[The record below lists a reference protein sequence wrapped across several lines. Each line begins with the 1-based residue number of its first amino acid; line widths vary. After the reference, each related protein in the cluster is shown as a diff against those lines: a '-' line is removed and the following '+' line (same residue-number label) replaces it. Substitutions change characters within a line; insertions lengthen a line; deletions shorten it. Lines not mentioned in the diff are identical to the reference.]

1 MLVTRVKQ
9 RGPVMSVI
17 KPQIFLSYSHIDASY
32 VQKVRRGLLSGNV
45 DCWMDD
51 TIQTGDKLSPVIEDA
66 ISSSSLFFAY
76 ITEAYLKSRWCMN
89 EFRYALKAPGV
100 TVVPY
105 TDSEETLK
113 AVPGELKDVVVF
125 GILKPKSYA
134 HSLMQ
139 LVGRSWESLQTFQ
152 RVVPAEN
159 HILAGPAIFDSAG
172 YTRSDLMARTK
183 RELILAGGNLRS
195 WMSDEE
201 SKSGLV
207 ALVQERRVRVT
218 LILATYETL
227 RPISP
232 EGAIHLRESV
242 KDIRRMTDRLAE
254 EEKDLMRVYFHVGA
268 ATLSA
273 VFIDPD
279 SPNGLLFFSPR
290 WAIQWLPQDRL
301 NCVID
306 KTINSEGLFKAIYN
320 GVLLMRQGDAK
331 SLEEM
336 AAETDLLAG

>member
-1 MLVTRVKQ
+1 
-9 RGPVMSVI
+9 MSII
-17 KPQIFLSYSHIDASY
+17 KPQIFVSYSHIDANY
-32 VQKVRRGLLSGNV
+32 VQQVRRDLLSGNV

-51 TIQTGDKLSPVIEDA
+51 AIQTGDKLSPVIEDA
-66 ISSSSLFFAY
+66 ISRSSLFFAY
-76 ITEAYLKSRWCMN
+76 ITKAYLESRWCMK
-89 EFRYALKAPGV
+89 EFQYALEAPGV
-100 TVVPY
+100 TVVPF
-105 TDSEETLK
+105 TDSQATLK
-113 AVPGELKDVVVF
+113 EVLGPE
-125 GILKPKSYA
+125 SYA

-139 LVGRSWESLQTFQ
+139 LVGRSWASLQTFQ
-152 RVVPAEN
+152 RVVPADN

-172 YTRSDLMARTK
+172 YSRSDLMARTK

-195 WMSDEE
+195 WMSDED
-201 SKSGLV
+201 SKNGLV
-207 ALVQERRVRVT
+207 ALVQERRIRVT

-242 KDIRRMTDRLAE
+242 KDIRQMTDRLAE
-254 EEKDLMRVYFHVGA
+254 KDRDLMRVYFHVGA

-279 SPNGLLFFSPR
+279 SPHGLLFFSPR

-336 AAETDLLAG
+336 AAETWP